1 MAKLFPLGTGI
12 SRMRGILKIIKENDD
27 KMDLA
32 KLAEESEIDID
43 SLLPLIEVCEMLG
56 FTHTKDSKIK
66 LTKEGEELNLRNMS
80 KILRN
85 KLEAIDPFKSA
96 VELLSKG
103 ELTSDELFESM
114 ESKGI
119 LFHGEKAINNAMLK
133 GLFVDWAL
141 RTKLMRYDPEKD
153 VWSLPK

>member
-1 MAKLFPLGTGI
+1 MAKLFPLGAGI
-12 SRMRGILKIIKENDD
+12 SRMMGIIKIIRENDD
-27 KMDLA
+27 RMDLA

-43 SLLPLIEVCEMLG
+43 SLLPLIEACEIFG
-56 FTHTKDSKIK
+56 FTHTKDSKIM
-66 LTKEGEELNLRNMS
+66 LTKEGEALNLRNMP
-80 KILRN
+80 KTLRN

-114 ESKGI
+114 GSKGI
-119 LFHGEKAINNAMLK
+119 VFHGEKAINNEILK

-141 RTKLMRYDPEKD
+141 RTKLMRYDPERD
-153 VWSLPK
+153 AWSLPR